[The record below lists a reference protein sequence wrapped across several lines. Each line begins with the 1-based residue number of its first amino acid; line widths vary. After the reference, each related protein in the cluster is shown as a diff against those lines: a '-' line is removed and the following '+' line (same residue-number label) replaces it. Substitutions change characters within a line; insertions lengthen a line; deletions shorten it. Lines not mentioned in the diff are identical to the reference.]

1 MGWVA
6 VSATAHPAATQ
17 ISALALL
24 LHPRPTPA
32 APPDTAAKPQ
42 PVPASASKRRVPRI
56 TRKTSPPETVRQ
68 ATNQAVP
75 GSQSTQHKAGEW
87 EGDAGTKNPPLEQR
101 LRSTTSPGPSTC
113 ANPSGR
119 NSQDATAPRRG
130 PRQVCLCPPAPC
142 GHQRACRPGVSVVV
156 APGIAVGLDS
166 PGLLQTRLWF
176 LWQSVCSRTCGP
188 LIYQLPISSSRQG

>member
-6 VSATAHPAATQ
+6 VSATAHPAATH

-68 ATNQAVP
+68 ATHQAVP

-101 LRSTTSPGPSTC
+101 LGSTTSPGPSTC
-113 ANPSGR
+113 ANPSRR

-130 PRQVCLCPPAPC
+130 PRQVRLCHPCPKWASEGGSSWGLCGGGSRDCSGAGQARALADQAVVSLAECLFQNVWTSDPSVA
-142 GHQRACRPGVSVVV
+142 HQ
-156 APGIAVGLDS
+156 L
-166 PGLLQTRLWF
+166 
-176 LWQSVCSRTCGP
+176 
-188 LIYQLPISSSRQG
+188 

>member
-130 PRQVCLCPPAPC
+130 PRQVCLCPLPHVGIRGRVVLASLWWWLQGLLWGWTVP
-142 GHQRACRPGVSVVV
+142 GSCRPG
-156 APGIAVGLDS
+156 
-166 PGLLQTRLWF
+166 
-176 LWQSVCSRTCGP
+176 CGFFGRVFVP
-188 LIYQLPISSSRQG
+188 ERVDL